1 MDILVAD
8 DEEPIRKLIGRV
20 LEAQSHRVF
29 LAENGNKALSLAC
42 QEPVDVVI
50 TDLRMPEMD
59 GLELL
64 GALKSQNP
72 DVDVI
77 LMTGYS
83 DLESAIQALRLR
95 AYDYLLKPL
104 NLEYLRHLIERVA
117 EKRSLQK
124 ENIVLKGRLRRLQR
138 GNGFVGTSP
147 QVHEIL
153 EIIEQVAQK
162 DSTVLVQGESGTG
175 KELIARLIHTKSSR
189 KNKPFVPVNCGAI
202 VPDLLES
209 ELFGHVRGSF
219 SGAIRDN
226 PGLFRA
232 AQTGSIFLD
241 EIAEIPSVIQVK
253 LLRTLQERCVRPVGG
268 VQEIPIDVRVIA
280 ASNRN
285 IDEAV
290 RRGVLRQDLFYR
302 LNVVPVWIPPLRER
316 REDIPILVHHFMG
329 RFNRKF
335 PAHHKEISAD
345 AMDALL
351 SYHYPGN
358 VRELENAIERA
369 FAMGKKSRIQLQ
381 DLPQEIRVSRNAPI
395 LGDDFP
401 TLQEVEVRMIKEA
414 LARTKG
420 ERRKATRILGIG
432 RSTLYRKLARYG
444 LV

>member
-1 MDILVAD
+1 M
-8 DEEPIRKLIGRV
+8 
-20 LEAQSHRVF
+20 
-29 LAENGNKALSLAC
+29 
-42 QEPVDVVI
+42 
-50 TDLRMPEMD
+50 
-59 GLELL
+59 
-64 GALKSQNP
+64 
-72 DVDVI
+72 
-77 LMTGYS
+77 
-83 DLESAIQALRLR
+83 
-95 AYDYLLKPL
+95 
-104 NLEYLRHLIERVA
+104 
-117 EKRSLQK
+117 
-124 ENIVLKGRLRRLQR
+124 
-138 GNGFVGTSP
+138 GTSP
-147 QVHEIL
+147 QVQEIL

-175 KELIARLIHTKSSR
+175 KELVARLIHTKSSR

-232 AQTGSIFLD
+232 AQRGTIFLD

-290 RRGVLRQDLFYR
+290 RRGVLRKDLFYR

-358 VRELENAIERA
+358 VRELENAIERV
-369 FAMGKKSRIQLQ
+369 FAVGKKSRIQLR
-381 DLPQEIRVSRNAPI
+381 DLPQEIRVSRNEPI

-414 LARTKG
+414 LARTNG